1 MTLGETL
8 WINKSVFEQRL
19 YYEEMPGGWEP
30 VPTRQAAEPAVQQE
44 RQSAP
49 AQADEPA
56 RTDSSPSRRQD
67 QRQAVVTREIV
78 REQQV
83 VTVQPQPQQMGFATQ
98 SQRQQWQG
106 AADHPGNVQVS
117 QSFSQGSD
125 DDFSVLDDAD
135 DQPF

>member
-1 MTLGETL
+1 MTLGEKL
-8 WINKSVFEQRL
+8 WINKSVFEQSL
-19 YYEEMPGGWEP
+19 YYEEMPGSREP
-30 VPTRQAAEPAVQQE
+30 APVRQAAEPAVQQE

-83 VTVQPQPQQMGFATQ
+83 ATVQPQPQQKGGSVRELSDELERL
-98 SQRQQWQG
+98 SQRYGSSMEDWLY
-106 AADHPGNVQVS
+106 D
-117 QSFSQGSD
+117 QSA
-125 DDFSVLDDAD
+125 L
-135 DQPF
+135 

>member
-1 MTLGETL
+1 MTLGEKL
-8 WINKSVFEQRL
+8 WINRSVFEQSL
-19 YYEEMPGGWEP
+19 YYEEMPGG
-30 VPTRQAAEPAVQQE
+30 REPAPVRQE

-83 VTVQPQPQQMGFATQ
+83 VTVQPQLQPQQKGGSVRELSDELERL
-98 SQRQQWQG
+98 SQRYGSSMEDWLY
-106 AADHPGNVQVS
+106 D
-117 QSFSQGSD
+117 QSA
-125 DDFSVLDDAD
+125 L
-135 DQPF
+135 

>member
-1 MTLGETL
+1 MTLGEKL
-8 WINKSVFEQRL
+8 WINKSVFEQSL
-19 YYEEMPGGWEP
+19 YYEEMPGGREA
-30 VPTRQAAEPAVQQE
+30 VPARQAAEPAVQQE

-83 VTVQPQPQQMGFATQ
+83 VTVQPQQKGGSVRELSDELERL
-98 SQRQQWQG
+98 SQRYGSSMEDWLY
-106 AADHPGNVQVS
+106 D
-117 QSFSQGSD
+117 QSA
-125 DDFSVLDDAD
+125 L
-135 DQPF
+135 